1 MPALLQRPTP
11 FTTQQGAE
19 DVNRARSPPP
29 TLAMPARPA
38 RLRRSSVPPRDR
50 ARGPVR
56 GPLSIMPRRRV
67 AAPLADTTTAPGLNS
82 PRMWC
87 PALPCSGIDQRGGAP
102 RGSGLPLDRRPAWLP
117 GRGLGRW
124 KSGQAARGLKSLSMP
139 SEKGDWNSQRG
150 QSREVPLWF
159 PAPGV
164 PTVDGPVAR
173 PSPPPPGPRPPDPSA
188 ASTACRL
195 SPPTT
200 KPGR

>member
-11 FTTQQGAE
+11 FTTQQGAK

-38 RLRRSSVPPRDR
+38 RSRRSSVLPRDR

-56 GPLSIMPRRRV
+56 GPLSTLPRRRV

-102 RGSGLPLDRRPAWLP
+102 RGIGTAAGPAPRLASRAGPREMEKWASGTRVKEPLRAF
-117 GRGLGRW
+117 G
-124 KSGQAARGLKSLSMP
+124 
-139 SEKGDWNSQRG
+139 KGDWNSRRG

-173 PSPPPPGPRPPDPSA
+173 PSPPPPGPRPPDLSA